1 LTAAWVHR
9 FADSDAFVLSS
20 AWSPDGKEIAFTAEM
35 INHETAW
42 STGWRIF
49 TVAIGQHGPETGS
62 LRYVRRPPTLL
73 FNTL

>member
-1 LTAAWVHR
+1 MPSFPDR
-9 FADSDAFVLSS
+9 FADSAAFVPSP

-62 LRYVRRPPTLL
+62 LRYVHGRRPTHSC
-73 FNTL
+73 